1 MAKKNFFNMNSILI
15 VLLALNAI
23 FGIYVAFIKPDAY
36 SLETLKVWGKSN
48 MKMAMELYKSDMYK
62 EQQKSTLE
70 QILGSM
76 DQTAPT
82 TQEATTED
90 TPALTLEGDM
100 LANLTKGEYILGNE
114 DARIT
119 IVEYSEFICPY
130 CKRHYNDQTLENLVK
145 KYPDDVNMIF
155 KQFPIAQLHPTAP
168 LGAQGAVCAWK
179 LGGTDTFY
187 EYVKEAFAANV
198 NDFTEDSVVAL
209 AKKVWLSTSKFT
221 DCVTSED
228 TIAEVN
234 ASIQEAQSFGI
245 DGTPGNLI
253 VDNENGTYVVVA
265 GAYPLE
271 AFEAEIEKIL
281 K

>member
-36 SLETLKVWGKSN
+36 SLETLKVWGRSN

-62 EQQKSTLE
+62 DQQKSTLE

-82 TQEATTED
+82 TQEVTTED
-90 TPALTLEGDM
+90 TPALTLED
-100 LANLTKGEYILGNE
+100 TKLQAIMQGVYIKGNP

-119 IVEYSEFICPY
+119 LVEYSDLLCPF
-130 CKRHYNDQTLENLVK
+130 CKRHYNDQTLEKLVE
-145 KYPDDVNMIF
+145 KYPNDVNMVF
-155 KQFPIAQLHPTAP
+155 KQFPIPQLHPTAP
-168 LGAQGAVCAWK
+168 LWAQASLCAGK
-179 LGGTDTFY
+179 VAGTDKFY
-187 EYVKEAFAANV
+187 SYLDKAFQLTE
-198 NDFTEDSVVAL
+198 FTEDNVTDL
-209 AKKVWLSTSKFT
+209 ADELKINESKFEK
-221 DCVTSED
+221 CLTSSE

-245 DGTPGNLI
+245 NGTPGNLV

-265 GAYPLE
+265 GAYPIE
-271 AFEAEIEKIL
+271 AFEAEIAKIL